1 MAFNTRINTPNDSA
15 IESSKI
21 STISNIK
28 NNKPR
33 HKAGLFTTLKTP
45 FKKAYTKP
53 SFIALTAA

>member
-1 MAFNTRINTPNDSA
+1 MAFNTRINAPNDSA
-15 IESSKI
+15 IESKY
-21 STISNIK
+21 NIK
-28 NNKPR
+28 HKNYKPR